1 MKIYVKSNLNF
12 RIKNIKFFQILKS
25 EEIELSE
32 EQFESRMNK
41 VCKNFEDWKS
51 KEIFLIRKGLHNDKI
66 LQNFNPDKISF
77 DKEKL
82 YLYWNHLDKPLELEF
97 GENLLFMEI

>member
-1 MKIYVKSNLNF
+1 MCK
-12 RIKNIKFFQILKS
+12 IKFKFPNKEHKILQISES
-25 EEIELSE
+25 EEIELSD

-41 VCKNFEDWKS
+41 VCKNFEDYKS

-66 LQNFNPDKISF
+66 LQNFSPDKISF

-82 YLYWNHLDKPLELEF
+82 YLYWNHLDRPLELEF
-97 GENLLFMEI
+97 GENLLFLEFD

>member
-1 MKIYVKSNLNF
+1 MCK
-12 RIKNIKFFQILKS
+12 IKFKFPNKEHKILQISES
-25 EEIELSE
+25 EEIELSD

-41 VCKNFEDWKS
+41 VCKNFENYKS

-82 YLYWNHLDKPLELEF
+82 YLHWNHLDKPLELEF
-97 GENLLFMEI
+97 GENLLFLEVD